1 MRRAMIVTIVV
12 VALAGCSSDS
22 KSDPRVIEAVS
33 EARSGCIYATSWPEY
48 VDIDGGLLYWFENGF
63 VTADTHLNRS
73 IAAIDAVVAERD
85 TFAGKQAIRQIHASS
100 VQSALYVIHDLL
112 SEGSFGTAVEY
123 HIELTLLC
131 RDIGELSFDTDRLY
145 P

>member
-1 MRRAMIVTIVV
+1 MIVTIIA

-22 KSDPRVIEAVS
+22 KSDPRVIEAGS

-48 VDIDGGLLYWFENGF
+48 ADIDGGLLYWFENGF

-73 IAAIDAVVAERD
+73 IVAIDAVAAERD
-85 TFAGKQAIRQIHASS
+85 TFAGIQAIGQINARS
-100 VQSALYVIHDLL
+100 VQSAMYAIHDLL
-112 SEGSFGTAVEY
+112 REGSLGTAAEY
-123 HIELTLLC
+123 HTELTLLC
-131 RDIGELSFDTDRLY
+131 RNIDELSFDTDRLY